1 MKIPN
6 CKHKNRNIKGNGLC
20 ESCYQMKY
28 RKEHP
33 ERYKKWLEN
42 GKPKRIIW
50 MKEWR
55 EKNRERNRFLAWK
68 YKLENVFGIN
78 IDDYEEMFK
87 EQSGKCAICEVRLD
101 KLEIDHNHIT
111 GKIRGLL
118 CGLCNKGLGLFRD
131 NSGLLERAMNYLIKN
146 V

>member
-1 MKIPN
+1 MPPFSQFT
-6 CKHKNRNIKGNGLC
+6 IKAQEGLKKAH
-20 ESCYQMKY
+20 ELAI
-28 RKEHP
+28 
-33 ERYKKWLEN
+33 ERGSSQIDAMHL
-42 GKPKRIIW
+42 
-50 MKEWR
+50 
-55 EKNRERNRFLAWK
+55 LAA
-68 YKLENVFGIN
+68 LSFQEEGIV
-78 IDDYEEMFK
+78 
-87 EQSGKCAICEVRLD
+87 SAIFD